1 MSPKP
6 DAIIEKKLAEETV
19 IPDAPIETVL
29 PDTPE
34 VAAVVPAAPGAPA
47 APSTER
53 GGDHRGGPR
62 GGGGGQGGR
71 GRGRGPGGNRGPRR
85 DENKSDLLEK
95 VVFINR
101 CAKVVKGGRRF
112 SFSALLVVGDRKG
125 KVGVGFGKANEVTEA
140 IRKATDAARK
150 HLEPVSLRGPTIP
163 HEVMGQFGGGRV
175 FLRPASPGTGLIAG
189 GGVRA
194 VVEAAGI
201 KDLLAKS
208 LGSGNPANVVKATL
222 DALKQLRPKETIFQL
237 RGKTIK
243 VAAPAGAPAEE
254 TKTAIAAE
262 TAKGGKG
269 KAKGAKSEKAAPEK
283 AAPEK
288 AAKIEKTGESDPTLA
303 S

>member
-1 MSPKP
+1 MPPTS
-6 DAIIEKKLAEETV
+6 DEITEKKLVEDPLAPAAVVETAL
-19 IPDAPIETVL
+19 PAAPAV
-29 PDTPE
+29 PAVP
-34 VAAVVPAAPGAPA
+34 VVPAAP
-47 APSTER
+47 SDR

-62 GGGGGQGGR
+62 GGQGGPGGR
-71 GRGRGPGGNRGPRR
+71 GRGRGPGGNRGPRQPR

-150 HLEPVSLRGPTIP
+150 HLEPVSLRGATIP

-194 VVEAAGI
+194 VVEAAGV

-222 DALKQLRPKETIFQL
+222 DALKQLRPKEAIFQL

-243 VAAPAGAPAEE
+243 THEAAPATPAEE
-254 TKTAIAAE
+254 TKPE
-262 TAKGGKG
+262 TGEQPAKSHKPKGKGGK
-269 KAKGAKSEKAAPEK
+269 SEKP
-283 AAPEK
+283 
-288 AAKIEKTGESDPTLA
+288 AKPAKTDESDPALA

>member
-6 DAIIEKKLAEETV
+6 DPIIEQKLAEET
-19 IPDAPIETVL
+19 AAIEPVAEVAAAA
-29 PDTPE
+29 TPE
-34 VAAVVPAAPGAPA
+34 VAATAPEGAVAPIAAAP
-47 APSTER
+47 R
-53 GGDHRGGPR
+53 GDQRGPR
-62 GGGGGQGGR
+62 GGQGGR
-71 GRGRGPGGNRGPRR
+71 GGGGRGRGPGGNRGPRGGR
-85 DENKSDLLEK
+85 NDEPKSDLLEK

-150 HLEPVSLRGPTIP
+150 HLEPVSLKDNTIP

-222 DALKQLRPKETIFQL
+222 DALKQLRPKEAIFRL

-243 VAAPAGAPAEE
+243 TVVAATAVEE
-254 TKTAIAAE
+254 TKEASPASPKTS
-262 TAKGGKG
+262 KGKG
-269 KAKGAKSEKAAPEK
+269 KGAKA
-283 AAPEK
+283 
-288 AAKIEKTGESDPTLA
+288 EKTDKPDKADPALA

>member
-1 MSPKP
+1 MPPNEATDQKIV
-6 DAIIEKKLAEETV
+6 DETV
-19 IPDAPIETVL
+19 VPNSIVEKAPVDAP
-29 PDTPE
+29 
-34 VAAVVPAAPGAPA
+34 APAQADAPTAPA
-47 APSTER
+47 APAVTAPARPADSR

-62 GGGGGQGGR
+62 GGGGGGGR
-71 GRGRGPGGNRGPRR
+71 GRGRGPGGNRGPRGR
-85 DENKSDLLEK
+85 DEQKSDLLEK

-150 HLEPVSLRGPTIP
+150 HLEPVSLKGTTIP
-163 HEVMGQFGGGRV
+163 HEVLGQFGGGRV

-243 VAAPAGAPAEE
+243 THAPAVTTGAEGAAVESKE
-254 TKTAIAAE
+254 AAAE
-262 TAKGGKG
+262 TARASKGKG
-269 KAKGAKSEKAAPEK
+269 KAKADKAPK
-283 AAPEK
+283 AS
-288 AAKIEKTGESDPTLA
+288 TTDSDPALA

>member
-1 MSPKP
+1 MSTNP
-6 DAIIEKKLAEETV
+6 AEVTEKKIVADTVVPNAPVETAL
-19 IPDAPIETVL
+19 PDAPAPAAGAPVA
-29 PDTPE
+29 P
-34 VAAVVPAAPGAPA
+34 VAAAPA
-47 APSTER
+47 APAEQQR
-53 GGDHRGGPR
+53 GPGGDRGRGPGGP
-62 GGGGGQGGR
+62 GGR
-71 GRGRGPGGNRGPRR
+71 GRGRGPGGNRGPRQPR
-85 DENKSDLLEK
+85 DENKGDLLEK

-163 HEVMGQFGGGRV
+163 HQVTGQFGGGRV
-175 FLRPASPGTGLIAG
+175 LLRPASPGTGLIAG

-237 RGKTIK
+237 RGKTVK
-243 VAAPAGAPAEE
+243 VPAPAGEA
-254 TKTAIAAE
+254 AAE
-262 TAKGGKG
+262 APKAEATEIAKPAKGKGGKK
-269 KAKGAKSEKAAPEK
+269 KADKSDDSNPA
-283 AAPEK
+283 
-288 AAKIEKTGESDPTLA
+288 LA

>member
-1 MSPKP
+1 MPETPDQKIVEETAAPNSIVEKAPV
-6 DAIIEKKLAEETV
+6 DAI
-19 IPDAPIETVL
+19 
-29 PDTPE
+29 
-34 VAAVVPAAPGAPA
+34 PAADAAAPA
-47 APSTER
+47 AAPAGR
-53 GGDHRGGPR
+53 GDHRGR
-62 GGGGGQGGR
+62 GGQGGR
-71 GRGRGPGGNRGPRR
+71 GGGGGRGRGPGGNRGQRGR
-85 DENKSDLLEK
+85 GEENKSDLLEK

-125 KVGVGFGKANEVTEA
+125 KVGIGFGKALEVTEA
-140 IRKATDAARK
+140 IRKATDVARK
-150 HLEPVSLRGPTIP
+150 HLEPVSLKGPTIP
-163 HEVMGQFGGGRV
+163 HEVLGQFGGGRV

-222 DALKQLRPKETIFQL
+222 DALKQLRPKEAIFQL

-243 VAAPAGAPAEE
+243 TIKTHETVPAAAATDGAPTE
-254 TKTAIAAE
+254 TKE
-262 TAKGGKG
+262 TSAR
-269 KAKGAKSEKAAPEK
+269 KAKAKKSDKAP
-283 AAPEK
+283 
-288 AAKIEKTGESDPTLA
+288 KTDDSDPALA

>member
-1 MSPKP
+1 MSTNP
-6 DAIIEKKLAEETV
+6 AEITEKKIAEDPV
-19 IPDAPIETVL
+19 VPN
-29 PDTPE
+29 
-34 VAAVVPAAPGAPA
+34 AVVETALPEAPAAEAPA
-47 APSTER
+47 APVAPAAPAPAPTER
-53 GGDHRGGPR
+53 SNDQRGGPR
-62 GGGGGQGGR
+62 GGGPGGR
-71 GRGRGPGGNRGPRR
+71 GRGRGPGGNRGPRQPR
-85 DENKSDLLEK
+85 DDKSGDLLEK

-163 HEVMGQFGGGRV
+163 HQVTGQFGGGRV
-175 FLRPASPGTGLIAG
+175 LLRPASPGTGLIAG

-237 RGKTIK
+237 RGKTVK
-243 VAAPAGAPAEE
+243 AHLPAGEASAEAPKAD
-254 TKTAIAAE
+254 AAE
-262 TAKGGKG
+262 TAKSG
-269 KAKGAKSEKAAPEK
+269 
-283 AAPEK
+283 K
-288 AAKIEKTGESDPTLA
+288 AAKGKKKADKADDANPTLA

>member
-6 DAIIEKKLAEETV
+6 DPIIEEKLAEEAAV
-19 IPDAPIETVL
+19 IDPVTDPVVEAPEA
-29 PDTPE
+29 
-34 VAAVVPAAPGAPA
+34 AAVVPVAPATPGA
-47 APSTER
+47 ER

-62 GGGGGQGGR
+62 GGQGGR

-150 HLEPVSLRGPTIP
+150 HLEPVSLRGNTIP

-222 DALKQLRPKETIFQL
+222 DALKQLRPKEAIFQL

-243 VAAPAGAPAEE
+243 AAAPAVAASEEAKPESAES
-254 TKTAIAAE
+254 AE

-269 KAKGAKSEKAAPEK
+269 KSKGGKSEK

-288 AAKIEKTGESDPTLA
+288 AAKIEKADESDPALA

>member
-1 MSPKP
+1 MPPKIDP
-6 DAIIEKKLAEETV
+6 IIEEKIAEETV
-19 IPDAPIETVL
+19 VIDPVVEAVVAAPETVA
-29 PDTPE
+29 PTGQ
-34 VAAVVPAAPGAPA
+34 PA
-47 APSTER
+47 ER

-62 GGGGGQGGR
+62 GGGQGGR
-71 GRGRGPGGNRGPRR
+71 GRGRGPGGNRGPRGGR

-150 HLEPVSLRGPTIP
+150 HLEPVSLRGNTIP

-243 VAAPAGAPAEE
+243 VAALPAGE
-254 TKTAIAAE
+254 TKAE
-262 TAKGGKG
+262 ATPEQPAKGGK
-269 KAKGAKSEKAAPEK
+269 AKSKAPKAVKTEIVEKA
-283 AAPEK
+283 
-288 AAKIEKTGESDPTLA
+288 GETDPALA

>member
-1 MSPKP
+1 MPPKTDP
-6 DAIIEKKLAEETV
+6 IIEEKIKEEIAVIDPVVDPVVDPVADPAVEAAEV
-19 IPDAPIETVL
+19 
-29 PDTPE
+29 
-34 VAAVVPAAPGAPA
+34 VVPAVPG
-47 APSTER
+47 ER
-53 GGDHRGGPR
+53 GDHRGPR
-62 GGGGGQGGR
+62 GGGGGGR
-71 GRGRGPGGNRGPRR
+71 GRGRGPGGNRGPRGGR
-85 DENKSDLLEK
+85 EENKSDLLEK

-150 HLEPVSLRGPTIP
+150 HLEPVSLRGNTIP

-222 DALKQLRPKETIFQL
+222 DALKQLRPKEAIFQL
-237 RGKTIK
+237 RGKTVK
-243 VAAPAGAPAEE
+243 TVVPHDGAATAAPSGDGAE
-254 TKTAIAAE
+254 TKPEPAR
-262 TAKGGKG
+262 GGKG
-269 KAKGAKSEKAAPEK
+269 KGKNPKAEKPAKVEKA
-283 AAPEK
+283 
-288 AAKIEKTGESDPTLA
+288 GESDPALA